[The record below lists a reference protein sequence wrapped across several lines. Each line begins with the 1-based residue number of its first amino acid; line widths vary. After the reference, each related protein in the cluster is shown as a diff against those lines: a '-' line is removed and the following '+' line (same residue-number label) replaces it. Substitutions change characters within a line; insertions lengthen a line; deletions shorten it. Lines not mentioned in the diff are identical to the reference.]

1 MINNQDRA
9 EKLRGEL
16 IYLNEHWH
24 ISVSGIAKEA
34 NLHFQ
39 HLNNFK
45 LGKDT
50 FGDIRLNK
58 LEKVLNEKY
67 KNLLQEELHETI
79 FK

>member
-1 MINNQDRA
+1 MSNNQDRA

-16 IYLNEHWH
+16 IYLNENWH
-24 ISVSGIAKEA
+24 ISVSGIAKET

-50 FGDIRLNK
+50 FGDIRLNR
-58 LEKVLNEKY
+58 LEKVLNGKY
-67 KNLLQEELHETI
+67 KLLLKE
-79 FK
+79 FKNEIISK

>member
-1 MINNQDRA
+1 MIDNQDRA
-9 EKLRGEL
+9 KKLREEL
-16 IYLNEHWH
+16 VYLSEYWH
-24 ISVSGIAKEA
+24 ISISGIAKEA

-45 LGKDT
+45 LGKDK

-67 KNLLQEELHETI
+67 KILLQEELHETI